1 MSKPTGNERYQR
13 QISLKEL
20 GESGQQKL
28 KKSKVL
34 VVGAGGLGC
43 PALLYLAGAGIGRIG
58 IVDFDLV
65 SLSNLHR
72 QVLFS
77 VHDIGLFKSLRAG
90 DILGQIN
97 PDIEIEVFNQK
108 LDNTNALEIIS
119 GFDIILDGTD
129 NFASRYL
136 INDACVLLNKTLVY
150 GAISRFEGQLA
161 VFNKPS
167 TSAEIPANYRDLFPL
182 PPADDEVLNC
192 EEAGVIGVLPGI
204 IGTMMANET
213 IKLITG
219 IGVPLLNRLL
229 TYNSLNNHFFEME
242 LLVMPETA
250 SMIPTDADAFKAF
263 NYKWFCNLHSN
274 FELRHDDFELIMNEQ
289 DIQIVDVRE
298 QGEESVIDDFKHIH
312 IPLSH
317 LKEQIPD
324 MDAQTIVLFCQ
335 SGKRSASAAEILS
348 KHYGQSRKIFSL
360 KDGIAGWQK
369 NK

>member
-1 MSKPTGNERYQR
+1 
-13 QISLKEL
+13 
-20 GESGQQKL
+20 
-28 KKSKVL
+28 
-34 VVGAGGLGC
+34 
-43 PALLYLAGAGIGRIG
+43 
-58 IVDFDLV
+58 
-65 SLSNLHR
+65 
-72 QVLFS
+72 
-77 VHDIGLFKSLRAG
+77 
-90 DILGQIN
+90 
-97 PDIEIEVFNQK
+97 
-108 LDNTNALEIIS
+108 
-119 GFDIILDGTD
+119 
-129 NFASRYL
+129 L

-161 VFNKPS
+161 VFNKAS
-167 TSAEIPANYRDLFPL
+167 TSAKIPANYRDLFPL
-182 PPADDEVLNC
+182 PPADNEVLNC

-219 IGVPLLNRLL
+219 IGYPLLNRLL
-229 TYNSLNNHFFEME
+229 TYNSLNNQFFEME

-250 SMIPTDADAFKAF
+250 KMIPKNADSFKAF
-263 NYKWFCNLHSN
+263 NYNWFCHINSH
-274 FELRHDDFELIMNEQ
+274 FELKHEDFERILNEQ

-298 QGEESVIDDFKHIH
+298 QGEELLIDDFKHIH
-312 IPLSH
+312 IPLSQ

-324 MDAQTIVLFCQ
+324 IDAQTIVLFCQ